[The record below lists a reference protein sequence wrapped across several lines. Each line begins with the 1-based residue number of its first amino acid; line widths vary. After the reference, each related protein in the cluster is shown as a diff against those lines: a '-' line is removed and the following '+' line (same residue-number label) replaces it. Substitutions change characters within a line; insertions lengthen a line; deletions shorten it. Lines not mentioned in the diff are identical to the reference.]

1 MNSLYWEW
9 FWQPTILA
17 GVISF
22 LVCSLVVRFGT
33 KLKIIDDPKKHLHP
47 KVTHDRPVPRGGGI
61 PIFIALVVAGGI
73 FLGGEIKIW
82 AVLGAGALLAGIG
95 YLDDRFEEKIS
106 PYLRLA
112 VNLAAAGIVIAAG
125 VGIAYISNPLGGVI
139 RLDNPWYI
147 APILAVVWLVWM
159 QNIVGWSSGVDGQ
172 LPGFV
177 VIAAVTIAMLGIR
190 SGSDISQKLVVI
202 LAGII
207 AGAYAGFWPWNWFPQ
222 KLMTGYGGKSLA
234 GFLLGVLAIFSV
246 ARVGTLF
253 LVLGVPI
260 IDAML
265 VIIKRIREGRSPVW
279 GGREHLHHMLLDRGW
294 SKKQIAWLYTGYSAL
309 LAILALQLKAG
320 AKYFTMAAVILFVSA
335 TIWWLQYW
343 STYSKP
349 PGRDS
354 G

>member
-1 MNSLYWEW
+1 MDNISWNW

-17 GVISF
+17 GIVSF
-22 LVCSLVVRFGT
+22 LGCKWVVKFGK
-33 KLKIIDDPKKHLHP
+33 KLRIIDDPKKHLHP

-61 PIFIALVVAGGI
+61 PIFAALLMTGGF
-73 FLGGEIKIW
+73 FLGHELKMW
-82 AVLGAGALLAGIG
+82 AIIGAGALLAGIG
-95 YLDDRFEEKIS
+95 YLDDRYEEKIS
-106 PYLRLA
+106 PYFRLL
-112 VNLAAAGIVIAAG
+112 VNVVAAGIVIAAG
-125 VGIAYISNPLGGVI
+125 VGISYISNPLGGVI
-139 RLDNPWYI
+139 RLDNPWF
-147 APILAVVWLVWM
+147 LADVFALIWLVWM

-177 VIAAVTIAMLGIR
+177 VIAALTIAMLGLR
-190 SGSDISQKLVVI
+190 SGSDISQKLVVS

-207 AGAYAGFWPWNWFPQ
+207 AGAYAGFWPWNWYPQ

-260 IDAML
+260 VDAVL
-265 VIIKRIREGRSPVW
+265 VIIKRIKEGRSPVW
-279 GGREHLHHMLLDRGW
+279 GGREHLHHLLLDRGW
-294 SKKQIAWLYTGYSAL
+294 NKKQIAWLYTIYSAI

-320 AKYFTMAAVILFVSA
+320 AKYFTMAAVILIVTTF
-335 TIWWLQYW
+335 IWWLQYL

-349 PGRDS
+349 HVPDS